1 MAKTKELF
9 ISVDV
14 ETAGP
19 IPGEYSLLS
28 IGACDAYDPNRQ
40 FICEL
45 KPITTAFV
53 PEALAVTGLSLD
65 TLAQTGLDPKDAMT
79 QFGTWAQSLARD
91 RETLVFVGF
100 NAAFDWSFVNYYFHQ
115 FIGANPFGFAAL
127 DIKSFYMGATGCDWS
142 ETRSSRIT
150 AALKARQA
158 GDHNALHDA
167 LFQAELFRLAR
178 QRT

>member
-1 MAKTKELF
+1 MAKAKELF

-40 FICEL
+40 FACEL

-65 TLAQTGLDPKDAMT
+65 TLAQTGLDPRDAMT
-79 QFGTWAQSLARD
+79 QFGTWAQSLARHG
-91 RETLVFVGF
+91 ETLVFVGF
-100 NAAFDWSFVNYYFHQ
+100 NAAFDWSFVN
-115 FIGANPFGFAAL
+115 
-127 DIKSFYMGATGCDWS
+127 
-142 ETRSSRIT
+142 
-150 AALKARQA
+150 
-158 GDHNALHDA
+158 
-167 LFQAELFRLAR
+167 
-178 QRT
+178 